1 MKVSLF
7 SFPADGSSHTWYF
20 HEESILVIPEPTN
33 EDTFP
38 RSSACRLP
46 PYRVEERAALN
57 AAQACSPTH
66 RFPSAAR
73 AFPATGDPS
82 RWSRRDCGARR
93 RNPLNCA
100 QADALQRDSQ
110 FRAPAS
116 SSPADPG
123 DTCGHG
129 SQPALCSLTPR
140 RQFRQEPRRSP
151 ASRSERGGVGNHA
164 GTKKP

>member
-1 MKVSLF
+1 MDPVTLGISTRNQYQ
-7 SFPADGSSHTWYF
+7 SFPNPLMKILSPGQVPADC
-20 HEESILVIPEPTN
+20 
-33 EDTFP
+33 P
-38 RSSACRLP
+38 R
-46 PYRVEERAALN
+46 YRVEVRAALN
-57 AAQACSPTH
+57 AAQDCSPTH

-116 SSPADPG
+116 SSPADHG
-123 DTCGHG
+123 DTCGHS

-140 RQFRQEPRRSP
+140 RQFRQEPRRSL
-151 ASRSERGGVGNHA
+151 ASQAERGGVGNHA